1 MPGIQENPM
10 SGDAPSVTV
19 SIGIDQERKKICPKC
34 RTEKTINDFHKAN
47 SRYDGLA
54 CYCKDCVSKDHKI
67 IYINNKEKILKLGKI
82 WHENNKEKHAKLGQR
97 WRKENLT
104 RARELG
110 RKTSAKRRATPEG
123 HAESIF
129 YTRRWARNNPEKAKE
144 AHKDYYKNNK
154 ERCDKLRRKSE
165 VKRLYGLSDA
175 DYYSMIEQQNNK
187 CYICGQSPK
196 KNALAVD
203 HDHQTGKIRKLL
215 CSGCNHHVGIIEK
228 GEDYLISL
236 VRYLAEHESEMAINL
251 LKKLE
256 AT

>member
-1 MPGIQENPM
+1 MPGILASQK
-10 SGDAPSVTV
+10 SDDAQNASPI
-19 SIGIDQERKKICPKC
+19 IGIQSQEKKICQKC
-34 RTEKTINDFHKAN
+34 WVEKRTDEFSKDKK
-47 SRYDGLA
+47 RVDGLK
-54 CYCKDCVSKDHKI
+54 CYCKQCDKEYNH
-67 IYINNKEKILKLGKI
+67 NNYLLNRDKILQRNQK
-82 WHENNKEKHAKLGQR
+82 WFDNNPERRIETNKQ
-97 WRKENLT
+97 WR
-104 RARELG
+104 A
-110 RKTSAKRRATPEG
+110 
-123 HAESIF
+123 
-129 YTRRWARNNPEKAKE
+129 NNPEKARKIARKSVAKWRSTPEGKQKNIQWKKDWIAKNSEQHKKYLKE
-144 AHKDYYKNNK
+144 YYQDNK
-154 ERCDKLRRKSE
+154 ELCDKLRRKSE
-165 VKRLYGLSDA
+165 IKRLYGLDID
-175 DYYSMIEQQNNK
+175 DYEIMVGQQNNK